1 MEDIEKKI
9 EHIIYELRM
18 ITGIV
23 FFSFFMTTLI
33 YLFLIGFLIYNL
45 G

>member
-9 EHIIYELRM
+9 EHIMYELRM

-33 YLFLIGFLIYNL
+33 YMFLVGFLIYKS